1 MPVDKAVNQAPAL
14 ELIVND
20 IEDPEVEIVLEDDG
34 SATVEIGEDESGDVD
49 FYANLAAVADPDAL
63 TMISLDLQDYYE
75 SDKASR
81 EEWENQYTKGL
92 ELLGLKIEERTQPFR
107 GASGAVHPML
117 SEAIV
122 QFQAQAFKELMPAGG
137 PVRTQTVGKET
148 LDKAQQAARVQ
159 DFMNYQLTT
168 VMAEYTPEMDQA
180 LWYLGYGGSVF
191 KKTYYD
197 TTLGRMVSKLVLPDD
212 LYIPYTGSSVMS
224 QCPRITHRI
233 AMYANDFKKRV
244 WSGEYIDYG
253 ISEDQDPLNV
263 SEIQDGIDRVV
274 GLEPANNTDEVF
286 LLEFHVDLDLEGFE
300 DRDEDGNYTGIKLP
314 YVVTVEE
321 SSGQVVGIR
330 RNWREND
337 ELKLRIEYFV
347 HYVLVEGP
355 GAYGLGF
362 VHLIGGLSK
371 AATSALRQLLDA
383 GTLANLPA
391 GFKAKGARISDD
403 DRPHQP
409 GEWRDIDVGGA
420 EIKSSLLPLP
430 YKEPSQTLF
439 ALLGFTVDAGRRLAS
454 IADMQVGDSNQ
465 QAAVGTTIALLE
477 RGSMVMSAIHKRLH
491 YAQKLEF
498 EMLARGFSEY
508 LPDEYPYDVPGASRK
523 IKKQDFDNMVA
534 VLPVADPNIFSTAQR
549 ITLAQTQLQLAQSA
563 PQMHNM
569 YEAFYRVYAALN
581 VRDIDGI
588 LRPQNSQM
596 PKDPAQEN
604 ADILDMMEL
613 KAFAGQQHDAHIASH
628 LIMGM
633 SPMLQALPQ
642 AAMTLQK
649 HVLEHVRLKAEE
661 DVEAELFKAY
671 GVDPDKMISAIQKEG
686 MVAMKVAQYMQEV
699 RDLQNQ
705 LMGGGGQPDPVVE
718 LKKQELEMRAQ
729 ENQMD
734 NQIDQQK
741 LALDQQKIQ
750 ANLQANQDRI
760 DSQLAIAQERAN
772 VARERAG
779 LMEQQDVRRLAV
791 NAAKERE
798 KPQGNQ

>member
-20 IEDPEVEIVLEDDG
+20 IEEPEVEIILEDDG
-34 SATVEIGEDESGDVD
+34 GATVEIGEDDSADVD
-49 FYANLAAVADPDAL
+49 FYANLAEVVDPDAL
-63 TMISLDLQDYYE
+63 GRVSMDLMDLFQ
-75 SDKASR
+75 SDKSSR
-81 EEWENQYTKGL
+81 EEWESQYTKGL
-92 ELLGLKIEERTQPFR
+92 ELLGLKMEERTQPFR

-117 SEAIV
+117 TEAVV
-122 QFQAQAFKELMPAGG
+122 QFQSQAFKELMPAGG
-137 PVRTQTVGKET
+137 PVRTQVVGRET

-159 DFMNYQLTT
+159 EFMNYQITT
-168 VMAEYTPEMDQA
+168 VMKEFTPEMDQA
-180 LWYLGYGGSVF
+180 LFYLGYGGSVF
-191 KKTYYD
+191 KKTYHD
-197 TTLGRMVSKLVLPDD
+197 STLGRMVSKLVLADD

-233 AMYANDFKKRV
+233 AMYENDFKKRV
-244 WSGEYIDYG
+244 WAGEYLDYY
-253 ISEDQDPLNV
+253 IPDAEDALRV
-263 SEIQDGIDRVV
+263 SDIQDGIDRIV
-274 GLEPANNTDEVF
+274 GLEPTSNTDEVF

-300 DRDEDGNYTGIKLP
+300 DRDEDGNYTGIKRP

-321 SSGQVVGIR
+321 STGQVVGIR
-330 RNWREND
+330 RNWRED
-337 ELKLRIEYFV
+337 DDLKARIEYFV
-347 HYVLVEGP
+347 HYVLVEGL

-371 AATSALRQLLDA
+371 AATSSLRQLIDA

-391 GFKAKGARISDD
+391 GFKTKGARISDSD
-403 DRPHQP
+403 DPHQP

-420 EIKSSLLPLP
+420 DLKASLLPLP

-454 IADMQVGDSNQ
+454 IADMQVGDGNQ
-465 QAAVGTTIALLE
+465 GAAVGTTIALLE

-498 EMLARGFSEY
+498 EMLARGFADF

-563 PQMHNM
+563 PQMHNL
-569 YEAFYRVYAALN
+569 YEAYYRVYASLN

-604 ADILDMMEL
+604 ADVLDMMEL

-628 LIMGM
+628 LIMGL
-633 SPMLQALPQ
+633 SPMLAQIPQ

-649 HVLEHVRLKAEE
+649 HILAHVRLKAEE

-671 GVDPDKMISAIQKEG
+671 GSDPDRMVSALQKEG

-699 RDLQNQ
+699 RDLQAQ
-705 LMGGGGQPDPVVE
+705 LTGGGGEADPVVA
-718 LKKQELEMRAQ
+718 LKEKELELRAQ
-729 ENQMD
+729 NDQMD
-734 NQIDQQK
+734 NQMEQQR
-741 LALDQQKIQ
+741 LALDQQKMQ
-750 ANLQANQDRI
+750 ANLQANAERVQAQRD
-760 DSQLAIAQERAN
+760 IAQERAN

-779 LMEQQDVRRLAV
+779 LMEQQDVRRLAA
-791 NAAKERE
+791 NAAKER
-798 KPQGNQ
+798 QQ